1 MKTKIFLEKSHPK
14 PNYLLDTK
22 LMFKNVLSRKFL
34 YKSFGRKT
42 LNINFKNST
51 KVTIIYFCQK
61 TKKTFMVYEIKLSL
75 MRAYLRTQ
83 DADRSHIRRS
93 ENLLEVSKYL
103 MYIQFMSHFQ
113 RVII

>member
-61 TKKTFMVYEIKLSL
+61 TKKNFHGLRDNAFLNESL
-75 MRAYLRTQ
+75 PQ
-83 DADRSHIRRS
+83 DTGRRS
-93 ENLLEVSKYL
+93 IAHKTFRKPPGS
-103 MYIQFMSHFQ
+103 F
-113 RVII
+113 